1 MIFTAKSAEFLRWA
15 EEKEKNIPQNS
26 DGILVNI
33 HDINNVKTSEIAKIK
48 ETIYKYNSCIYS
60 SKIALKSNTNLLKFV
75 ELVGMRTYDCNNI
88 DSNEISTITPL
99 QNSKINYIP
108 YTDKPLNWHTDGY
121 YDKKSIFS
129 WLLHCV
135 NPATQGGEN
144 YLLDH
149 ELVLREYLLRNDDIN
164 NLMAEDAL
172 TIPES
177 KYTSRSEISTY
188 IFSFK
193 NKYKRL
199 HMRFSMR
206 KDNIGTSAKANSAV
220 IKLREIIEG
229 NCAKY
234 SLTYKLQKNE
244 GIITNNIL
252 HGRKA
257 FKDDKVKRKLLRIRS
272 YERL

>member
-1 MIFTAKSAEFLRWA
+1 MMFTVKSAEFLRWA
-15 EEKEKNIPQNS
+15 EEKEKNIPQNT
-26 DGILVNI
+26 DGIIVNI
-33 HDINNVKTSEIAKIK
+33 HDINNVKISEIAKIK
-48 ETIYKYNSCIYS
+48 ETINKYNSCIYS
-60 SKIALKSNTNLLKFV
+60 SKVALKTNTNLLKFV
-75 ELVGMRTYDCNNI
+75 ESVGMRTYDCNNI
-88 DSNEISTITPL
+88 ESNEISTITPL
-99 QNSKINYIP
+99 QNNKINYIP
-108 YTDKPLNWHTDGY
+108 YTDKSLNWHTDGY

-144 YLLDH
+144 YFLDH
-149 ELVLREYLLRNDDIN
+149 ELALREYILRNDDVN

-177 KYTSRSEISTY
+177 KDTSRSEISTY
-188 IFSFK
+188 VFSFK
-193 NKYKRL
+193 NQYKKL

-206 KDNIGTSAKANSAV
+206 KDNIGTSPKANSAMT
-220 IKLREIIEG
+220 KLREIIE
-229 NCAKY
+229 NDCAKY

-252 HGRKA
+252 HGREA

>member
-1 MIFTAKSAEFLRWA
+1 MIFTAKSAEFLKWA
-15 EEKEKNIPQNS
+15 EEKERNIPHNI
-26 DGILVNI
+26 DGIIVNI
-33 HDINNVKTSEIAKIK
+33 HDINNVKISEIDKIK
-48 ETIYKYNSCIYS
+48 ETINRYNSCIYS
-60 SKIALKSNTNLLKFV
+60 SKVTLKTNTNLLKFV
-75 ELVGMRTYDCNNI
+75 ESVGMRTYDCNNI
-88 DSNEISTITPL
+88 ESNEISTITPL
-99 QNSKINYIP
+99 QNNKINYIP
-108 YTDKPLNWHTDGY
+108 YTDKSLNWHTDGY
-121 YDKKSIFS
+121 YDRKSIFS

-149 ELVLREYLLRNDDIN
+149 ELALREYVLRNDDID

-177 KYTSRSEISTY
+177 KDTSRSEISTY

-193 NKYKRL
+193 NPYKKL

-206 KDNIGTSAKANSAV
+206 KDNIGTSPRASTA
-220 IKLREIIEG
+220 ITKLKEIIE
-229 NCAKY
+229 NDCAKY

-252 HGRKA
+252 HGREA

>member
-15 EEKEKNIPQNS
+15 EEKERNIPHNI
-26 DGILVNI
+26 DGIVVNI
-33 HDINNVKTSEIAKIK
+33 HDINNVKISEIAKIK
-48 ETIYKYNSCIYS
+48 ETINKCNSCIYS

-75 ELVGMRTYDCNNI
+75 ESIGMRTYDRNNI
-88 DSNEISTITPL
+88 ESNEISTITPL
-99 QNSKINYIP
+99 ENNKINYIP
-108 YTDKPLNWHTDGY
+108 YTDKSLNWHTDGY

-135 NPATQGGEN
+135 HPATHGGEN

-149 ELVLREYLLRNDDIN
+149 ELALREYVLRYDDIN
-164 NLMAEDAL
+164 NLMSEDAL

-177 KYTSRSEISTY
+177 KDTSRSEISTY
-188 IFSFK
+188 IFSIK
-193 NKYKRL
+193 NQYKKL

-206 KDNIGTSAKANSAV
+206 KDNIGTSPKAGDAV
-220 IKLREIIEG
+220 TKLKQIIE
-229 NCAKY
+229 NDCAKY

>member
-108 YTDKPLNWHTDGY
+108 YTDKLLNWHTDGY

-177 KYTSRSEISTY
+177 KETSRSEISTY

-193 NKYKRL
+193 NKYRRL

>member
-1 MIFTAKSAEFLRWA
+1 MKFTAKSAEFLRWA
-15 EEKEKNIPQNS
+15 EEKEKNTPHNI
-26 DGILVNI
+26 DEILVNI
-33 HDINNVKTSEIAKIK
+33 HDINNVKISEIAKIK
-48 ETIYKYNSCIYS
+48 ETINKCNSCIYS
-60 SKIALKSNTNLLKFV
+60 SKIALKANTNLLNFV
-75 ELVGMRTYDCNNI
+75 ELLGMRTYDCNNI
-88 DSNEISTITPL
+88 ESSEISTITPL
-99 QNSKINYIP
+99 ENNKINYIP
-108 YTDKPLNWHTDGY
+108 YTDKSLNWHTDGY

-129 WLLHCV
+129 WLLHCIE
-135 NPATQGGEN
+135 PATHGGEN

-149 ELVLREYLLRNDDIN
+149 ELALREYVLRHDDVN
-164 NLMAEDAL
+164 NLMAEDTL

-177 KYTSRSEISTY
+177 KDTSRPEISTY

-193 NKYKRL
+193 NQYKKL

-206 KDNIGTSAKANSAV
+206 KDNIGASPKSSAAV
-220 IKLREIIEG
+220 IKLSEIIE
-229 NCAKY
+229 NDCAKY

>member
-135 NPATQGGEN
+135 NPATQRGEN

>member
-1 MIFTAKSAEFLRWA
+1 MFTAKSAEFLRWA
-15 EEKEKNIPQNS
+15 EEKENNIPQNT
-26 DGILVNI
+26 DGISVNI
-33 HDINNVKTSEIAKIK
+33 HDINNVKISEIAKIK
-48 ETIYKYNSCIYS
+48 ETIHKYNSCIYS
-60 SKIALKSNTNLLKFV
+60 SKVALKNNTNLLKFA
-75 ELVGMRTYDCNNI
+75 ESVGMKTYDCNNI
-88 DSNEISTITPL
+88 ESNEISTITPL
-99 QNSKINYIP
+99 QNNKINYIP

-149 ELVLREYLLRNDDIN
+149 ELALREYVLRNDDIN

-172 TIPES
+172 NIPES
-177 KYTSRSEISTY
+177 KDTSRSEISTY

-193 NKYKRL
+193 NQYKKL

-206 KDNIGTSAKANSAV
+206 KDNISTSLKASSA
-220 IKLREIIEG
+220 ITKLREIIE
-229 NCAKY
+229 NDCAKY

-252 HGRKA
+252 HGREA

>member
-15 EEKEKNIPQNS
+15 EEKERNIPHNI
-26 DGILVNI
+26 DGIIVNI
-33 HDINNVKTSEIAKIK
+33 HDINNVKISEIAKIK
-48 ETIYKYNSCIYS
+48 ETINKCNSCIYS

-75 ELVGMRTYDCNNI
+75 QSVGMRTYDRNNI
-88 DSNEISTITPL
+88 ESNEISTITPL
-99 QNSKINYIP
+99 ENNKINYIP
-108 YTDKPLNWHTDGY
+108 YTDKSLNWHTDGY

-135 NPATQGGEN
+135 HPATHGGEN

-149 ELVLREYLLRNDDIN
+149 ELALREYVLRYDDIN
-164 NLMAEDAL
+164 NLMSEDAL

-177 KYTSRSEISTY
+177 KDTSRSEISTY
-188 IFSFK
+188 IFSIK
-193 NKYKRL
+193 NQYKKL

-206 KDNIGTSAKANSAV
+206 KDNIGTSPKAGDAV
-220 IKLREIIEG
+220 TKLKQTIE
-229 NCAKY
+229 NDCAKY

>member
-88 DSNEISTITPL
+88 NSNEISTITPL

-108 YTDKPLNWHTDGY
+108 YTDKRLNWHTDGY

-234 SLTYKLQKNE
+234 SLMYKLQKNE

>member
-15 EEKEKNIPQNS
+15 EEKEKNIPQNT
-26 DGILVNI
+26 DGISVNI
-33 HDINNVKTSEIAKIK
+33 HDINNVKISEIAKIK
-48 ETIYKYNSCIYS
+48 ETINKYNSCIYS
-60 SKIALKSNTNLLKFV
+60 SKVALKTNTNLLKFA
-75 ELVGMRTYDCNNI
+75 ESVGMRTYDCNNI
-88 DSNEISTITPL
+88 ESNEISTITPL
-99 QNSKINYIP
+99 QNNKINYIP
-108 YTDKPLNWHTDGY
+108 YTDKSLNWHTDGY

-144 YLLDH
+144 YFLDH
-149 ELVLREYLLRNDDIN
+149 ELALREYILRNDDVN

-177 KYTSRSEISTY
+177 KETSRSEISTY
-188 IFSFK
+188 VFSFK
-193 NKYKRL
+193 NQYKKL

-206 KDNIGTSAKANSAV
+206 KDNIGTSPKANSA
-220 IKLREIIEG
+220 ITKLREIIE
-229 NCAKY
+229 NDCAKY

-252 HGRKA
+252 HGREA

>member
-15 EEKEKNIPQNS
+15 EEKEKNIPQNT
-26 DGILVNI
+26 DGISVNI
-33 HDINNVKTSEIAKIK
+33 HDINNVKISEIAKIK

-60 SKIALKSNTNLLKFV
+60 SKVALKNNTNLLKFA
-75 ELVGMRTYDCNNI
+75 ESIGMKTYDCNNI
-88 DSNEISTITPL
+88 ESNEISTITPL
-99 QNSKINYIP
+99 QNNKINYIP
-108 YTDKPLNWHTDGY
+108 YTDKSLNWHTDGY

-149 ELVLREYLLRNDDIN
+149 ELALREYVLKNDDIN

-177 KYTSRSEISTY
+177 KDTSRPEISTY

-206 KDNIGTSAKANSAV
+206 KDNIGTSAKASPAI
-220 IKLREIIEG
+220 IKLKEIIE
-229 NCAKY
+229 NDCAKY

>member
-15 EEKEKNIPQNS
+15 EEKEKNIPQNT

-33 HDINNVKTSEIAKIK
+33 HDINNVKISEVSKIK
-48 ETIYKYNSCIYS
+48 EIINKYNCCIYS
-60 SKIALKSNTNLLKFV
+60 SKTVLKSNTNLLKFV
-75 ELVGMRTYDCNNI
+75 ELVGMKTYDCNNI
-88 DSNEISTITPL
+88 ESNEISTITSL
-99 QNSKINYIP
+99 QNNKVNYIP
-108 YTDKPLNWHTDGY
+108 YTDKSLNWHTDGY
-121 YDKKSIFS
+121 YDRKSIFS

-135 NPATQGGEN
+135 NPAAQGGEN

-149 ELVLREYLLRNDDIN
+149 ELALREYVLKNDDIN
-164 NLMAEDAL
+164 NLMAEDAI

-177 KYTSRSEISTY
+177 KDTLRSEISTY
-188 IFSFK
+188 IFSLK
-193 NKYKRL
+193 NQYKKL

-206 KDNIGTSAKANSAV
+206 KDNIGTSPKASSAV
-220 IKLREIIEG
+220 IKLREIIE
-229 NCAKY
+229 NDCAKY

-257 FKDDKVKRKLLRIRS
+257 FKDAKVNRKLLRIRS

>member
-15 EEKEKNIPQNS
+15 EEKEKNIPHNVNE
-26 DGILVNI
+26 ILVNI
-33 HDINNVKTSEIAKIK
+33 HDINNVKISEIYKIK
-48 ETIYKYNSCIYS
+48 ETINRCNSCIYS
-60 SKIALKSNTNLLKFV
+60 SKVALKTNANLLKFV
-75 ELVGMRTYDCNNI
+75 ESVGMRTYDRNNI
-88 DSNEISTITPL
+88 ESNEISTITPL
-99 QNSKINYIP
+99 QNNKINYIP
-108 YTDKPLNWHTDGY
+108 YTDKSLNWHTDGY
-121 YDKKSIFS
+121 YDRKSIFS

-149 ELVLREYLLRNDDIN
+149 ELALREYVLRNDDID

-172 TIPES
+172 IIPES
-177 KYTSRSEISTY
+177 KDTLRSEISTY

-193 NKYKRL
+193 NPYKKL

-206 KDNIGTSAKANSAV
+206 KDNIGTSPKASSA
-220 IKLREIIEG
+220 ITKLREIIE
-229 NCAKY
+229 NDCSKY

-252 HGRKA
+252 HGREA

>member
-33 HDINNVKTSEIAKIK
+33 HDINNVKTSEIYNIK
-48 ETIYKYNSCIYS
+48 ETIYKHNSCIYS

-75 ELVGMRTYDCNNI
+75 ELVGMKTYDCNNI
-88 DSNEISTITPL
+88 ESNEISTITPL

-108 YTDKPLNWHTDGY
+108 YTDKLLNWHTDGY

-172 TIPES
+172 TIPAS
-177 KYTSRSEISTY
+177 KDTSRPEISTY

-193 NKYKRL
+193 NKYRRL

-206 KDNIGTSAKANSAV
+206 KDNIGTSAKASPAI
-220 IKLREIIEG
+220 IKLKEIIE
-229 NCAKY
+229 NDCAKY